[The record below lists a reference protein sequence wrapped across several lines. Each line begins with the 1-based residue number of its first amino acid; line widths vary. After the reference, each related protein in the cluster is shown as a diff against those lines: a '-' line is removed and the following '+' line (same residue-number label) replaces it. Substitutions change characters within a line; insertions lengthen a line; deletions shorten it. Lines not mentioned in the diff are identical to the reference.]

1 MPPQEEAG
9 EESAGDSGTE
19 VTSWSTLNEYT
30 DAAEDP
36 LLIDDGIAFTCANL
50 CADFIEVLRGIRD
63 QQDVEGASSYVAYAK
78 DAGYGGAP
86 LPSLETLDMYL
97 TNLGTKL
104 YDIIGSED
112 KEGTQ
117 LHDLNNLKD
126 LFISAG
132 KAYPAADETSA
143 YDFDSIKSGGAAPLI
158 DRTPGS
164 WVPTSSRIDEL
175 LPEGES
181 FESVSDDIGPDHSR
195 QSYET
200 LYNLGEFIR
209 GIDLPYHYESRAI
222 LWYRMGDTLRDK
234 STEFKNDLVLAA
246 ADSWEGKG
254 KEAAETAVGNFK
266 KQLEPLW
273 RAMHQAGHAYTN
285 AAYWLD
291 ETQKVMPPDP
301 DNPAD
306 RLYTNSEMTS
316 FAAQDHTVEIQFSKV
331 SDSGG
336 GYVPGYT
343 GSITGGPHH
352 LNNESLYELEDP
364 TPEYQTNY
372 RQTYKAGYED
382 TTEYFPKLPEY
393 ASIAAP
399 DDTSATDTTDDQNTK
414 AGGGGAGLN
423 GGLDGSSLDN
433 QRAALDS
440 YADSLEQQA
449 ADLDDYANAL
459 DPYGADPA
467 AGLSNGMGAVTD
479 ALSTA
484 SNAAQN
490 ALGAAKN
497 ALPSDLMKPPAA
509 GLPPTSA
516 ELDAARNSVGGMVGG
531 GGVGGGSYGAPKAL
545 SDPSRLFPRV
555 NAGATM
561 AGSAAAMPRAGAAPM
576 AGQAPMG
583 TPGPAGAPGAGARG
597 GGQESKHERPKY
609 LDSAE
614 HLDEALGEAPD
625 MTRAV
630 VGGIQARHMTE
641 QAQQPVPPEQ
651 QPNRP
656 RMPRSDPSRAPRPEE
671 PVIVRQPEAP

>member
-1 MPPQEEAG
+1 M
-9 EESAGDSGTE
+9 D
-19 VTSWSTLNEYT
+19 T
-30 DAAEDP
+30 DE
-36 LLIDDGIAFTCANL
+36 LLIADDIASTCAQL

-63 QQDVEGASSYVAYAK
+63 QRDVEGASSYEAHYVAYAK

-86 LPSLETLDMYL
+86 LPSLETLDTYL

-112 KEGTQ
+112 KEGTR
-117 LHDLNNLKD
+117 LHDLNNLKE
-126 LFISAG
+126 LFISAA
-132 KAYPAADETSA
+132 KAYDAADDISA
-143 YDFDSIKSGGAAPLI
+143 SDFDSIKPSGAASLI

-164 WVPTSSRIDEL
+164 WVPTSKRIDEL

-209 GIDLPYHYESRAI
+209 GVDLPYHYESRAI

-234 STEFKNDLVLAA
+234 SEEFKNGFVLAA
-246 ADSWEGKG
+246 ADSWERDG
-254 KEAAETAVGNFK
+254 KEAAETTVDNFK

-273 RAMHQAGHAYTN
+273 QAMHQAGHAYTH

-291 ETQKVMPPDP
+291 DTQKAMPQDAE
-301 DNPAD
+301 NPNE
-306 RLYTNSEMTS
+306 YTVTKDGWWI
-316 FAAQDHTVEIQFSKV
+316 FGTATRVQ
-331 SDSGG
+331 
-336 GYVPGYT
+336 
-343 GSITGGPHH
+343 
-352 LNNESLYELEDP
+352 EDP
-364 TPEYQTNY
+364 TPLYQEDY
-372 RQTYKAGYED
+372 RNTYMSGYRE
-382 TTEYFPKLPEY
+382 TAKYFPKFPEY
-393 ASIAAP
+393 AETP
-399 DDTSATDTTDDQNTK
+399 DGPTATDGTDDQNTQG
-414 AGGGGAGLN
+414 GGGGAGLN
-423 GGLDGSSLDN
+423 DGLDGSSLDN

-440 YADSLEQQA
+440 YADELEQQA
-449 ADLDDYANAL
+449 AGLDEYANAL

-490 ALGAAKN
+490 ALGAAKD
-497 ALPSDLMKPPAA
+497 ALRSDPMHPPA
-509 GLPPTSA
+509 GLPSTSA
-516 ELDAARNSVGGMVGG
+516 GLDAARNPVGGKVGG
-531 GGVGGGSYGAPKAL
+531 GGVGGAPYGAPKAPY
-545 SDPSRLFPRV
+545 DASRLFPRV

-561 AGSAAAMPRAGAAPM
+561 AGSAAGMPRAGAAPM
-576 AGQAPMG
+576 AGQPPMG

-609 LDSAE
+609 LDSGE

-641 QAQQPVPPEQ
+641 QVQQPVPPE

-656 RMPRSDPSRAPRPEE
+656 RMPRSERSRAPRPEE
-671 PVIVRQPEAP
+671 PVIVQQPEAP